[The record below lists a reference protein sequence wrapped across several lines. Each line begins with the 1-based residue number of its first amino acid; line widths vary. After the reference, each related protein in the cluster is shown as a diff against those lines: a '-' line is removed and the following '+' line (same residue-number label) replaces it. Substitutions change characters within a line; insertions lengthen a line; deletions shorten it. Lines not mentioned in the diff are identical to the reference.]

1 MNMDSL
7 KDLIFEGQRFKDNP
21 EVDYFDKP
29 AFVNETLREDFL
41 VWARKVLT
49 YIEAKQP
56 NSENGKDIRE
66 RLRIDQERCHI
77 ETYQLIM
84 SIIKSMNNV
93 EGQKEQKPQN
103 NSVLYQIL
111 YGFGRFVR
119 QLNRRYN
126 NRQGITIT
134 DEYDVQDL
142 LHAQLVAFFEDV
154 RTEDPV
160 PICAGA
166 SSRVD
171 FFIADIR
178 TAIEVKLKRK
188 DLDDNT
194 LGKQLLDDV
203 GKYNKRADIEKLI
216 FFIFDPDHLIVN
228 PAGMKRDV
236 ECLSRSNCKINVVI
250 VS

>member
-7 KDLIFEGQRFKDNP
+7 KNLIFEGQRFKDNLK
-21 EVDYFDKP
+21 VDYNDEP
-29 AFVNETLREDFL
+29 VFVNETLREDFL

-56 NSENGKDIRE
+56 NSENGKEIRE
-66 RLRIDQERCHI
+66 RLKLDQERCHV
-77 ETYQLIM
+77 ETYRLIM
-84 SIIKSMNNV
+84 SIIMSM
-93 EGQKEQKPQN
+93 EKMESPREQNSQN

-111 YGFGRFVR
+111 YGFGSFVR

-126 NRQGITIT
+126 NRQGIIIT

-154 RTEDPV
+154 RKEDPV

-171 FFIADIR
+171 FYIADIR

-203 GKYNKRADIEKLI
+203 GKYSKRADVENVV

-228 PAGMKRDV
+228 PSGMKRDV
-236 ECLSRSNCKINVVI
+236 ELSSRPNYKINIVI

>member
-1 MNMDSL
+1 MLEKLIIEGDKFGKSPK
-7 KDLIFEGQRFKDNP
+7 KDFFDN
-21 EVDYFDKP
+21 D
-29 AFVNETLREDFL
+29 AFVNETMKGDFL
-41 VWARKVLT
+41 VWTRKVLS
-49 YIEAKQP
+49 YIETEYP
-56 NSENGKDIRE
+56 NNENGKEIRE
-66 RLRIDQERCHI
+66 RLKKDQERCHI

-84 SIIKSMNNV
+84 SIIKSMKDMEN
-93 EGQKEQKPQN
+93 QKEQKPKN
-103 NSVLYQIL
+103 SSVLFSIL
-111 YGFGRFVR
+111 YGFGSFVR

-126 NRQGITIT
+126 NRQGIIIT

-154 RTEDPV
+154 RKEDSVPV
-160 PICAGA
+160 CAGA

-171 FFIADIR
+171 FYIADIR

-203 GKYNKRADIEKLI
+203 GKYNKRADVENVV

-228 PAGMKRDV
+228 PSGMKRDV
-236 ECLSRSNCKINVVI
+236 ELLSRPNYKINMVI